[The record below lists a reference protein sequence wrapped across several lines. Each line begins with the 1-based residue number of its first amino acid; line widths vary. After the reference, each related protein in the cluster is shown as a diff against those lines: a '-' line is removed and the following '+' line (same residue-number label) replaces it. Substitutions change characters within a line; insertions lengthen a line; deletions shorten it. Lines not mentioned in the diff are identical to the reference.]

1 MHCKPK
7 PTTKSRAAQL
17 GSFPSPLSLSVKIAF
32 LYLPKFIKNPVIDFP
47 LDLSQLIFDFFFFG
61 WDGFANGYSLANPL
75 DTFYN
80 VQARD
85 MVREA
90 PYGNLIVLGE
100 PGLIMLKDTSLEIM
114 LKDCIVLAT
123 PLCHSFLTSIPTH
136 FKFPTCFVL
145 WRAFLYWFNSMVSA
159 DKISTASATW
169 FVSTVEVLVINFKD
183 TNKKL

>member
-47 LDLSQLIFDFFFFG
+47 LDLSQLIFFFFC

-100 PGLIMLKDTSLEIM
+100 PGLIMSEDSSLEIM
-114 LKDCIVLAT
+114 SKNCIVFNHC
-123 PLCHSFLTSIPTH
+123 PLSF
-136 FKFPTCFVL
+136 
-145 WRAFLYWFNSMVSA
+145 FL
-159 DKISTASATW
+159 
-169 FVSTVEVLVINFKD
+169 NFYPY
-183 TNKKL
+183 TF

>member
-1 MHCKPK
+1 MD
-7 PTTKSRAAQL
+7 L
-17 GSFPSPLSLSVKIAF
+17 GSLHFGFANVF
-32 LYLPKFIKNPVIDFP
+32 
-47 LDLSQLIFDFFFFG
+47 FFFFG
-61 WDGFANGYSLANPL
+61 WDGFALFICKPANPL

-80 VQARD
+80 VQARG
-85 MVREA
+85 MVRVA

-123 PLCHSFLTSIPTH
+123 ALCHSFLTSIPTH

-145 WRAFLYWFNSMVSA
+145 WRAYLYWFNSMVSA

-169 FVSTVEVLVINFKD
+169 FVSTVEASISYKFQRH
-183 TNKKL
+183 